1 MKSGN
6 FMTLHCLVRTETGG
20 TPCGRRVHPLKSKRV
35 LFTGTSTVNT
45 CCKMLTHM
53 YEYLRLFY
61 STGNVISDKFL
72 EVEIFFLIKK
82 LYRYLRVFCGS
93 VNISFGSGSAEP

>member
-20 TPCGRRVHPLKSKRV
+20 APCGRRVHPPKSKRV
-35 LFTGTSTVNT
+35 LFTGTRPT

-53 YEYLRLFY
+53 YLRLLY
-61 STGNVISDKFL
+61 STGNVIGDKFL
-72 EVEIFFLIKK
+72 KVEIFFLIKN
-82 LYRYLRVFCGS
+82 LYRYLKVDG
-93 VNISFGSGSAEP
+93 NEKLGGSGRRL